1 MAAHGPARAS
11 MASVAADR
19 CAGAPEDVLGV
30 TLAERD
36 VDLGGHREVAGRGV
50 LAAAAVHREGRR
62 EGWRR
67 RRASSGRPRPRR
79 LKLSSALPR
88 GPAPCSAPASGP
100 GPVGS
105 PARRAERLRARERIQ
120 GEPLGSRMAQAAQSL
135 SSLVTS
141 CSSMIFS
148 SRTAPCSVPVI
159 DYIRNTFLPHNERA
173 HIASSRIYPCP
184 PAYPWRCA
192 RPVGAR
198 RMQLRWKRRR
208 ETEILINIMCCT
220 LSHIAVGFPRVALN
234 GGRVGAPLNTSQRGL
249 VSVCASRI
257 LSMRRVLTTCDS
269 SASLIRL
276 SEAGDDM
283 MSCMSAL
290 ELVPYARLRSRTP
303 EPGQP
308 LGGGTADGGRP
319 GPLIASRIDLPDKVG
334 EFDPGPFLSELS
346 MQGLME
352 PDSLLIP
359 DEELGP
365 GLPKGRLASR
375 EELYE
380 LGRRWDSIDKCKL
393 VKATEID
400 ERDLADVFPVIKSGL
415 PHPRPGIDRQIIDR
429 RRRNARERR
438 VVTGSKLMP
447 NAMLLCDLHIPKGFA
462 LRFSTDDLRNFY
474 HAFPG
479 SWLRAFSTPV
489 GYKYP
494 AEVFKTWK
502 CWRNDF
508 APGEG
513 VYIAWSGLGMGDHN
527 AVDWAQE
534 MHLSLLQ
541 RAGLMLPE
549 NLLVYP
555 RSIPRNLS
563 GYYEGVMIDDRVGLQ
578 IYNKRRPGDA
588 SADQRSFAISDA
600 AYLEAGLER
609 HPKKARRQ
617 VDTGSFWGVE
627 VEGRAGL
634 VGIPRHKIA
643 CLMFLLLWFGMSG
656 VATTEV
662 LEMLAGQLAYAL
674 CFRRPLMAVLSH
686 VYRQASS
693 EGSRFTKYRMG
704 MWACNELICAAM
716 LFKQLR
722 AFRQARS

>member
-1 MAAHGPARAS
+1 MAAYGLARATL
-11 MASVAADR
+11 ADLAADR
-19 CAGAPEDVLGV
+19 RAGAPEDFFGIAV
-30 TLAERD
+30 AERD
-36 VDLGGHREVAGRGV
+36 LDLSCHREVARRGV
-50 LAAAAVHREGRR
+50 LEAAEVHGEGRR
-62 EGWRR
+62 QGWRR
-67 RRASSGRPRPRR
+67 RRAPSRRPRPRR
-79 LKLSSALPR
+79 LKLDAALQR
-88 GPAPCSAPASGP
+88 GHAPPSAPASGP
-100 GPVGS
+100 GPAGS

-120 GEPLGSRMAQAAQSL
+120 EEPLGSRMAQAAQSL

-141 CSSMIFS
+141 CSSMIFC
-148 SRTAPCSVPVI
+148 SRTASRFRVLVI
-159 DYIRNTFLPHNERA
+159 DYIRNSFLPHNERA
-173 HIASSRIYPCP
+173 HTASSRIYPCP

-192 RPVGAR
+192 RPVGSR

-208 ETEILINIMCCT
+208 ETEILINVMCCT
-220 LSHIAVGFPRVALN
+220 LSHIAVGFPRVASN

-257 LSMRRVLTTCDS
+257 HSMRRVLTSCDS

-283 MSCMSAL
+283 MSCMNAL

-308 LGGGTADGGRP
+308 LRGGTVDGGRP

-334 EFDPGPFLSELS
+334 EFDPGPFLTEVS

-462 LRFSTDDLRNFY
+462 LRFSTDDLRNLY

-479 SWLRAFSTPV
+479 SWSRACSTPV

-502 CWRNDF
+502 CWRDDF
-508 APGEG
+508 APTKQCT
-513 VYIAWSGLGMGDHN
+513 HP
-527 AVDWAQE
+527 
-534 MHLSLLQ
+534 
-541 RAGLMLPE
+541 RPE
-549 NLLVYP
+549 P
-555 RSIPRNLS
+555 
-563 GYYEGVMIDDRVGLQ
+563 DRPA
-578 IYNKRRPGDA
+578 NT
-588 SADQRSFAISDA
+588 S
-600 AYLEAGLER
+600 
-609 HPKKARRQ
+609 
-617 VDTGSFWGVE
+617 
-627 VEGRAGL
+627 
-634 VGIPRHKIA
+634 
-643 CLMFLLLWFGMSG
+643 
-656 VATTEV
+656 TT
-662 LEMLAGQLAYAL
+662 
-674 CFRRPLMAVLSH
+674 
-686 VYRQASS
+686 
-693 EGSRFTKYRMG
+693 
-704 MWACNELICAAM
+704 
-716 LFKQLR
+716 
-722 AFRQARS
+722 